1 MARRDVIL
9 KAALVLV
16 IVWTCVW
23 GIRAYAGSKK
33 ITAERIDRVVAE
45 ADFADWSAQTA
56 AADSVEAKRR
66 DQDIREI
73 ADLVNRLDFQ
83 EREKNR
89 DNRTGEAFFRKLAPS
104 EKSLFIDLTIMESM
118 GRFMESLDA
127 MKPEQR
133 KQFVEKGL
141 KEIQQGR
148 TEAEMTRANELG
160 SDLLDKISQEGM
172 KAYFEKSSSDTKLDL
187 APLMEA
193 MNETM
198 QGLRGNEFGPR
209 Q

>member
-1 MARRDVIL
+1 MI
-9 KAALVLV
+9 KAALTLV
-16 IVWTCVW
+16 VVWTCVW

-33 ITAERIDRVVAE
+33 VTTERVNRVVAE
-45 ADFADWSAQTA
+45 ANFADWSDPSAITN
-56 AADSVEAKRR
+56 SSEAKRR
-66 DQDIREI
+66 EQDIREI

-89 DNRTGEAFFRKLAPS
+89 DNRSGEAFFRKLAPT

-118 GRFMESLDA
+118 GRFMETLDA

-141 KEIQQGR
+141 KEIQDGR

-172 KAYFEKSSSDTKLDL
+172 KAYFEKANTDTKLDL

-193 MNETM
+193 MNDVM
-198 QGLRGNEFGPR
+198 QGMRGNEFGPR
-209 Q
+209 